1 MAYSPNNT
9 VSLGSNIVSLGSN
22 TLKSNP
28 ILFAISHLL
37 DTNNYVQELFQM
49 TYTDCNIQHLTYY
62 FTHSIIYS
70 IYRQMFKSLE
80 TKVDISFSISFFL
93 ECHHHVM
100 LKEAWDYNI
109 SEGTEICIH
118 HAEPDNICY
127 LKCSHKT

>member
-62 FTHSIIYS
+62 LLTVLYIVYTDKCLRAWRLKLTFHF
-70 IYRQMFKSLE
+70 QFP
-80 TKVDISFSISFFL
+80 FS
-93 ECHHHVM
+93 
-100 LKEAWDYNI
+100 
-109 SEGTEICIH
+109 
-118 HAEPDNICY
+118 
-127 LKCSHKT
+127 